1 MKGFIQK
8 LTLGTKLNIIMA
20 AVLIGF
26 SIVIGFITF
35 DQIKKGV
42 EETAVEKAVSDLNLG
57 YEYINSEYPGEWRI
71 EDGNLIK
78 GETTI
83 SGNTD
88 IVDFIG
94 EMTGGTVTIFMND
107 TRVTTNV
114 MLEGERA
121 VGTQASEEVVETV
134 LQDEE
139 MYTGEADVVGTSYQ
153 TAYEPIYNEAGE
165 PIGMWYVGASQEI
178 LDEITGNALI
188 TFLIALVIAGI
199 AAMGGV
205 FLFSRRI
212 SKRLGRV
219 TGALTAAGEGDFTT
233 KLSDPSDD
241 EIGRLTA
248 GYNQMRENLGAL
260 VRQILTTSEQVAA
273 SSEQFSASAEETSSA
288 ADEVSRAVQEVA
300 GGAEHQ
306 ARSVGETKSLVA
318 DISGGMDR
326 ISGNI
331 QAINESSSINVET
344 AENGS
349 QVIQQTL
356 GQMSLIQDKT
366 NHTATFIHHLENKSG
381 QINDII
387 SLITNIANQTNLLA
401 LNAAIEAARAGE
413 SGQGFAVV
421 AEEVRKLAE
430 QSGSSASQIGSLIK
444 DIQADIQ
451 ESVTSMEDGKEA
463 VEGGIRQ
470 VKEAES
476 AFQSISVSTKDIAV
490 QLEESSAAVE
500 QMTAQTE
507 ALMHSVQGVAD
518 IADQSMEHTQSV
530 AASSEEQNA
539 SMQEISSASN
549 TLAHMAE
556 DLGRSVRSFKV

>member
-1 MKGFIQK
+1 MKKLIQK
-8 LTLGTKLNIIMA
+8 LTLGTKLNVLMA

-71 EDGNLIK
+71 EEGNLMK

-83 SGNTD
+83 SGNTG
-88 IVDFIG
+88 IVDFVG

-188 TFLIALVIAGI
+188 TFLIALVITGI
-199 AAMGGV
+199 AAMGGI

-219 TGALTAAGEGDFTT
+219 TEALTAAGKGDFTT
-233 KLSDPSDD
+233 EVSDPSDD

-248 GYNQMRENLGAL
+248 GYNQMRKNLSTL
-260 VRQILTTSEQVAA
+260 IKQILDTSEQVAA
-273 SSEQFSASAEETSSA
+273 SSEQFNASAEETSSA
-288 ADEVSRAVQEVA
+288 ADEVSRAVQEVSS
-300 GGAEHQ
+300 GAENQ
-306 ARSVGETKSLVA
+306 ARSMGETKSLVA
-318 DISGGMDR
+318 EISSGMDR
-326 ISGNI
+326 ISGSI
-331 QAINESSSINVET
+331 QAINESSSVNVET
-344 AENGS
+344 AQNGS
-349 QVIQQTL
+349 RVIQQTL

-444 DIQADIQ
+444 DIQADIK

-463 VEGGIRQ
+463 VEGGIHQ

-549 TLAHMAE
+549 TLARMAE
-556 DLGRSVRSFKV
+556 ELGNSVRSFKV

>member
-1 MKGFIQK
+1 MKRLIQK
-8 LTLGTKLNIIMA
+8 LKLGTKLNILMA

-26 SIVIGFITF
+26 SIVVGFITF

-88 IVDFIG
+88 IVDFVG

-114 MLEGERA
+114 MLDGERA
-121 VGTQASEEVVETV
+121 VGTQASDEVVETV
-134 LQDEE
+134 LQDEA

-153 TAYEPIYNEAGE
+153 TAYEPIYNEVGE

-188 TFLIALVIAGI
+188 TFLIALVITGI
-199 AAMGGV
+199 AAMGSV
-205 FLFSRRI
+205 FLFSRRV
-212 SKRLGRV
+212 SKRLGHV
-219 TGALTAAGEGDFTT
+219 TGALTAAGQGDFTT
-233 KLSDPSDD
+233 ELSDPSDD

-248 GYNQMRENLGAL
+248 GYNQMRENLNAL
-260 VRQILTTSEQVAA
+260 VKQILETSEQVAA

-288 ADEVSRAVQEVA
+288 ADEVSRAVQEVSS
-300 GGAEHQ
+300 GAENQ
-306 ARSVGETKSLVA
+306 AQSMGETKSLVA
-318 DISGGMDR
+318 EISGGMDR

-331 QAINESSSINVET
+331 HAINETSSINVKT

-349 QVIQQTL
+349 RVIQHTL

-366 NHTATFIHHLENKSG
+366 NYTAKFIHQLENKSG

-507 ALMHSVQGVAD
+507 ALMHSVQAVAD
-518 IADQSMEHTQSV
+518 IADQSMEHTQNV

-539 SMQEISSASN
+539 SMQEISSASS

-556 DLGRSVRSFKV
+556 ELGQSVRSFKV